1 MTLRS
6 GQIAN
11 CTAINSNTGATFG
24 GGGVCVDS
32 GVFTLTGTGS
42 INHNSAYN
50 GGGVLLRNASSRF
63 VMTGG
68 EICDNTAQ
76 NPANLSWGIGGG
88 LYNNGGT
95 VQITAGTIKNNVAVY
110 GGGVYTSGGKFSVS
124 GTGNAPVLIQD
135 NTASNQGGG
144 IYTNGQMTLSNVKIS
159 GNKTTNSRTD
169 DVTRGAGGGIYQGDG
184 TTSFGDGTVIT
195 ENNAVRGGG
204 VYQVGGTLN
213 MLGGEIIGNT
223 AQLGGGV
230 AQHPTGSGTF
240 RFMRGKFYENRSTLT
255 STGNDVYSAYE
266 GSESYPTLSGHPKFD
281 LIAAVQMGNSKYN
294 AWKDDVYTGSER
306 TSPFIRKGQYITANI
321 SESDNLQLT
330 ASYYQLVNPSTDF
343 DTDVKLTGFH
353 FRENKD
359 GVSGGFGWKDG
370 NGTWDTE
377 SAAGEK
383 TAQQLLSE
391 GAAGA
396 AESTET
402 YEVNG
407 QTYQYITIV
416 GVNYERDEA
425 VNWVPGDDSNDH
437 NGVVRTYDSLLYDL
451 RTYLTLDEKAFMTGG
466 EGTGGEGTG
475 GEGTGGEGTGGEG
488 TGGEGTGGEGTGGEG
503 TGGGSSSIIPDEE
516 KNKKRTIHYWVEI
529 VLPLSSEEGT
539 FNSSCY
545 SPNSGMKG
553 YTITETEQNGK
564 TVQILRGYYEHTFA
578 SENEEFT
585 KSYRFDLAALKNGD
599 KIKPTF
605 KAWIEDSLSTPEEHA
620 FAISAPR
627 ETVSAVGVYN
637 VTLLNN
643 IELSYTGYFDLT
655 TGEEVNKTQYDPE
668 HNPNVVFGTILGYG
682 LSTELYNTKTSKG
695 LLGIEL
701 PKDGMNFDLRMV
713 AGLTVDAQPLIDRQT
728 GEQYT
733 CAPYIWA
740 FKENEKGTYGRA
752 LGETTWSYNM
762 DWNDEDDVDKT
773 TSYAYNAAPF
783 NSGGGANRCY
793 SGGGWSLAANQ
804 PAASDSETLMHFTIN
819 GYKFNTDRNP
829 TQTSDGQAQEPF
841 QANNV
846 KAFSAAYL
854 QMLYPLR
861 PEVIEQAN
869 GYLAIN
875 AKSAASDMEAI
886 TVSDQ
891 APGHSSDDVSTLE
904 SYFGEGNV
912 GNHGRNE
919 MTYKDNYLLTV
930 TGLYVYH
937 GSGDGGGGVVS
948 TDHFTSG
955 NGATALSTRSGEDG
969 NGATPLDTVVYTVTT
984 ATYTSPR
991 IRTDD
996 PNDVTHYIPD
1006 DKFDPQIHNKEERNY
1021 ATAMNIL
1028 QKFDPEAY
1036 TPYGCDP
1043 IINMRYDP
1051 GSTDSNERSA
1061 IYDRT
1066 GGAFI
1071 VTNNESKVNWVD
1083 QESTHPQSFTL
1094 TVLYGAKPNGSAWEK
1109 NDNTDGTDDGGVPDM
1124 DSYGEADLVYYT
1136 SLAALEADGKTCV
1149 AILYELRNTC
1159 IRGGKKM
1166 VVKTRMK
1173 VSDDFDKTGHTF
1185 CFVDETRLW
1194 TNYRLDYKLAFLEG
1208 EQKIQ
1213 ELVAVPS
1220 ILDSA
1225 ERPAVNASDI
1235 SSGYIKTEY
1244 ENGSQKPNTHSGWRK
1259 GNTLLLHT
1267 LDTKIEI
1274 YVTDRKSKYSSSAK
1288 DTYNVSNGE
1297 RMASFRMEPFIK
1309 ASSGVLN
1316 VIPVIDSTQSTE
1328 IEITLTLPKYLNYEP
1343 GTISFDYS
1351 PTKDQSGHVI
1361 DENENIYHEGEMT
1374 WDIIFND
1381 PVVDSV
1387 TGETTIRLRTAVTDI
1402 NKRLPFIDFKAKI
1415 GDEVDP
1421 SKDIPSSNYPMTTKA
1436 TIHAVYEEQS
1446 QLAATDHSATVKITA
1461 IRVEGDGV
1469 YKGALTYLN
1478 EIGDDFGFRLVYSNS
1493 TTRELEDGT
1502 LIGDVMPYNGDGRET
1517 VFHGGYRFTDIEM
1530 IFTGENAE
1538 HTYEEYCRDGGFL
1551 KYLPSQTSMVDTG
1564 TNTSE
1569 FEEWRRNFLTQT
1581 FRDPDVTEIPATTT
1595 EISDEHDRV
1604 VLHFDSNVIAGIPA
1618 TMANDTAANAFF
1630 CNIPMFGGM
1639 TSIQLVIK
1647 MSALDGR
1654 GKRLLVDEKGQSGND
1669 LYVNN
1674 YHYIGGDN
1682 AYLSTLNCETRIV
1695 QRTLTGM
1702 VFMDPNHDGRF
1713 STAESDGL
1721 ISGVKAELYRV
1732 ENDGTLTPA
1741 RDIIRQPIAPVITG
1755 PDGKYSF
1762 TNLAPGNYKV
1772 KFSDPEN
1779 DYLYL
1784 PNSAEGDITKAEH
1797 PIDFGKLSVTLLSEY
1812 TKIAADANRSEPTYD
1827 GQNLSGA
1834 QLWTEVTLPDKD
1846 NIRTG
1851 HHITANWNLGLYYVR
1866 GKLEKD
1872 WVKIIGGL
1880 PVGAEAIFKITQQ
1893 GSTDVV
1899 YTGDFKLTDSG
1910 VSFTD
1915 SPQSASMTLV
1925 TSGDNEKPVWKAQYF
1940 ALRAEA
1946 PENGT
1951 PKPIVYTFTEE
1962 TKGIGNMR
1970 VSTVTF
1976 EPELEK
1982 VNGIVNGITLFKA
1995 TNTMELTT
2003 ITVKKLV
2010 EGSLGNRYKVFDFTV
2025 TIPLLASRTVETE
2038 GDISSLTFTNG
2049 VAKFKLKHD
2058 QSVTIPDVP
2067 IGAEFKVEEAT
2078 TTSIGYET
2086 RYEAT
2091 YKLKENDTVTVK
2103 PDQSGTGKSVEG
2115 ITKEEE
2121 TVTLYNKRDSVIPA
2135 GVALS
2140 LMLPLLLILVGAGG
2154 YFALKKR
2161 KKKA

>member
-1 MTLRS
+1 M
-6 GQIAN
+6 
-11 CTAINSNTGATFG
+11 
-24 GGGVCVDS
+24 
-32 GVFTLTGTGS
+32 
-42 INHNSAYN
+42 
-50 GGGVLLRNASSRF
+50 
-63 VMTGG
+63 
-68 EICDNTAQ
+68 
-76 NPANLSWGIGGG
+76 
-88 LYNNGGT
+88 
-95 VQITAGTIKNNVAVY
+95 
-110 GGGVYTSGGKFSVS
+110 
-124 GTGNAPVLIQD
+124 
-135 NTASNQGGG
+135 
-144 IYTNGQMTLSNVKIS
+144 
-159 GNKTTNSRTD
+159 
-169 DVTRGAGGGIYQGDG
+169 
-184 TTSFGDGTVIT
+184 
-195 ENNAVRGGG
+195 
-204 VYQVGGTLN
+204 
-213 MLGGEIIGNT
+213 
-223 AQLGGGV
+223 
-230 AQHPTGSGTF
+230 
-240 RFMRGKFYENRSTLT
+240 
-255 STGNDVYSAYE
+255 
-266 GSESYPTLSGHPKFD
+266 
-281 LIAAVQMGNSKYN
+281 
-294 AWKDDVYTGSER
+294 
-306 TSPFIRKGQYITANI
+306 
-321 SESDNLQLT
+321 
-330 ASYYQLVNPSTDF
+330 
-343 DTDVKLTGFH
+343 
-353 FRENKD
+353 
-359 GVSGGFGWKDG
+359 
-370 NGTWDTE
+370 
-377 SAAGEK
+377 
-383 TAQQLLSE
+383 
-391 GAAGA
+391 
-396 AESTET
+396 
-402 YEVNG
+402 
-407 QTYQYITIV
+407 
-416 GVNYERDEA
+416 
-425 VNWVPGDDSNDH
+425 
-437 NGVVRTYDSLLYDL
+437 
-451 RTYLTLDEKAFMTGG
+451 
-466 EGTGGEGTG
+466 
-475 GEGTGGEGTGGEG
+475 
-488 TGGEGTGGEGTGGEG
+488 
-503 TGGGSSSIIPDEE
+503 
-516 KNKKRTIHYWVEI
+516 
-529 VLPLSSEEGT
+529 
-539 FNSSCY
+539 
-545 SPNSGMKG
+545 
-553 YTITETEQNGK
+553 
-564 TVQILRGYYEHTFA
+564 
-578 SENEEFT
+578 
-585 KSYRFDLAALKNGD
+585 
-599 KIKPTF
+599 
-605 KAWIEDSLSTPEEHA
+605 
-620 FAISAPR
+620 
-627 ETVSAVGVYN
+627 GVYN

-682 LSTELYNTKTSKG
+682 LSTELYNTKPSKG

-713 AGLTVDAQPLIDRQT
+713 AGLTVDAQPLIDPQT
-728 GEQYT
+728 REQYT

-783 NSGGGANRCY
+783 NSGGGDSRCY

-804 PAASDSETLMHFTIN
+804 PAAGDSETLMHFTIN
-819 GYKFNTDRNP
+819 GYKFDSNANP
-829 TQTSDGQAQEPF
+829 TQTSDGQTQEPF
-841 QANNV
+841 RAGNV

-861 PEVIEQAN
+861 PEVIEQAS

-875 AKSAASDMEAI
+875 AKSAASDLNAV
-886 TVSDQ
+886 TLSDQ
-891 APGHSSDDVSTLE
+891 APGHSSADTHTLE

-937 GSGDGGGGVVS
+937 GSGDGDNVVS

-955 NGATALSTRSGEDG
+955 NGSTALSTNSGADG

-996 PNDVTHYIPD
+996 PNDRAHYIPD
-1006 DKFDPQIHNKEERNY
+1006 NEFDPQIHNKEERNY

-1094 TVLYGAKPNGSAWEK
+1094 TVLYGAKPDGSSWVKHYYDEEK
-1109 NDNTDGTDDGGVPDM
+1109 KTDDGGVPDM
-1124 DSYGEADLVYYT
+1124 DRYGEADLVYYT
-1136 SLAALEADGKTCV
+1136 SLAALKDAGKTCV

-1159 IRGGKKM
+1159 IRDGKKM
-1166 VVKTRMK
+1166 VAETRMK

-1225 ERPAVNASDI
+1225 ERPAANASDI

-1267 LDTKIEI
+1267 LDTNIEI
-1274 YVTDRKSKYSSSAK
+1274 YVTDRKSKYSSAAK

-1297 RMASFRMEPFIK
+1297 RMASFRMEPSIK

-1374 WDIIFND
+1374 WDIDN

-1402 NKRLPFIDFKAKI
+1402 NKRLPFIDYKAKI

-1446 QLAATDHSATVKITA
+1446 QLAATDYSDTVKITA

-1493 TTRELEDGT
+1493 TTKELENGT

-1517 VFHGGYRFTDIEM
+1517 EFHGGYRITDIQM
-1530 IFTGENAE
+1530 IFTGENAL
-1538 HTYEEYCRDGGFL
+1538 HTYEMYRDHGGFL
-1551 KYLPSQTSMVDTG
+1551 KYLPGQASMVDTG

-1569 FEEWRRNFLTQT
+1569 FEQWRKNLLTVT
-1581 FRDPDVTEIPATTT
+1581 VNDPAVKEIPADGDAQNY
-1595 EISDEHDRV
+1595 DEGSRV
-1604 VLHFDSNVIAGIPA
+1604 VLHFDADTIKRIPA

-1630 CNIPMFGGM
+1630 CNIPMFGGK
-1639 TSIQLVIK
+1639 TSVQLVIK
-1647 MSALDGR
+1647 MSALDGS
-1654 GKRLLVDEKGQSGND
+1654 GEDGSGELLLVDKKGQSGND

-1721 ISGVKAELYRV
+1721 ISGVKAELYSV
-1732 ENDGTLTPA
+1732 GADGVTLTPA
-1741 RDIIRQPIAPVITG
+1741 KDIIGKDIAPVITG
-1755 PDGKYSF
+1755 VDGKYSF
-1762 TNLAPGNYKV
+1762 TNLGPGNYVV
-1772 KFSDPEN
+1772 KFSDPKN
-1779 DYLYL
+1779 DYGYL
-1784 PNSAEGDITKAEH
+1784 PNSAEGDVTKSEH
-1797 PIDFGKLSVTLLSEY
+1797 PIDFSKLSVTLLSDY
-1812 TKIAADANRSEPTYD
+1812 TKIAANANRSVPLYD

-1834 QLWTEVTLPDKD
+1834 KLWTEVTMPEKGSLP
-1846 NIRTG
+1846 TG
-1851 HHITANWNLGLYYVR
+1851 HYISANWNLGLYYVR
-1866 GKLEKD
+1866 AELEKD

-2010 EGSLGNRYKVFDFTV
+2010 EGSLGNRYKDFDFTV